1 MKSPWFLRFIIMVS
15 FFVNTYTEEEIEQN
29 DTASAFTRAIS
40 RVSSGGRR
48 NRKLSQIFL
57 CVTDFYFY
65 CIPVWSRMKL
75 CFHVIVA
82 SKKKSRARCK
92 WGKWRT
98 SSCSRSCGGG
108 VYTRTRSR
116 VSLRR
121 GTICKGLERVQ
132 RRCNRKKC
140 PIKKP
145 SKKYFLNLYIWI
157 EIRNTTIWV
166 HVIRMF

>member
-1 MKSPWFLRFIIMVS
+1 MLTLTQKK
-15 FFVNTYTEEEIEQN
+15 
-29 DTASAFTRAIS
+29 
-40 RVSSGGRR
+40 
-48 NRKLSQIFL
+48 KLSKMILRLPSQERL
-57 CVTDFYFY
+57 AESHLEDDETVSYLKYFY
-65 CIPVWSRMKL
+65 ALLIFTLIVFPVWSRMKL

-157 EIRNTTIWV
+157 EISITTIWM

>member
-1 MKSPWFLRFIIMVS
+1 MRFIVILS
-15 FFVNTYTEEEIEQN
+15 LRVNAYIADEIEQN
-29 DTASAFTRAIS
+29 DTLSVFSRAVS
-40 RVSSGGRR
+40 LVSSGRRR
-48 NRKLSQIFL
+48 NRKFSQIFL
-57 CVTDFYFY
+57 YVTEVFEF
-65 CIPVWSRMKL
+65 PVWTRMRL
-75 CFHVIVA
+75 CFHVIIA

-157 EIRNTTIWV
+157 EIRKIIYYDMNACY
-166 HVIRMF
+166 